1 MVIFLQIWANIS
13 PPCHCLN
20 PDQDQVKSLADAF
33 LMVCVV
39 IQLSLTKKIICF
51 GRRILLEGFPDHLHV
66 CSQVIFHDND
76 FEVFVDADGSNHNYK
91 EFEMN
96 ALNQT

>member
-1 MVIFLQIWANIS
+1 MVIFLQVWANIS
-13 PPCHCLN
+13 HTCHCLN

-33 LMVCVV
+33 LVVCVL
-39 IQLSLTKKIICF
+39 IQLSLTKKKSSISEEEDF
-51 GRRILLEGFPDHLHV
+51 LDQWHV

-76 FEVFVDADGSNHNYK
+76 FEIFVDADGSNHNYK